1 MVGIVEVRVSVL
13 LYLDRVGHGW
23 DSGGKGK
30 RVTVFGSWV
39 TLMG

>member
-1 MVGIVEVRVSVL
+1 ML
-13 LYLDRVGHGW
+13 FCLDRGGQGW

>member
-1 MVGIVEVRVSVL
+1 ML
-13 LYLDRVGHGW
+13 LCVDRGGHSW
-23 DSGGKGK
+23 DSGGKGQ